1 MAPEQRVQLPPI
13 KVLLESI
20 NVERENTLNTAK
32 LSDYH
37 INSNVGLNAV
47 GPTTPVERSPNT
59 SSVAPGP
66 VQTVLGDRDRDFD
79 DGAVSPSRVLSYT
92 TIPTVSTTTASSTVP
107 LAEDDPAAPIGS
119 TNVAV
124 ASGYAVDSAD
134 NSGLSSKNGSS
145 THLYPFTASYLL
157 SRRNSTFDYLPTS
170 SLTPPLHSNSESPN
184 GSVLGSASTVPPVST
199 TASTIPVQTGSPPT
213 THFGV
218 SFKPSYSTNY
228 SHTLPSI
235 PPTQG
240 SVFQPRQ
247 QQQQQQQPIPQEYQE
262 QLFLT
267 PYQRQSFANYT
278 MDQPQRLQP
287 RQQLP
292 PFFPP
297 PPTTSTTVRQRYGAG
312 SIREQRRHSAPLALF
327 PLPTGRVRKNS
338 INNNSSNAAILE
350 VLPSPSNVTGTG
362 KTVQQTAGAGDNNN
376 NNTTTTTT
384 TRTNASGRTV
394 KRTNLAKEVVRVLNT
409 WLLNHLDNPYPTAEE
424 KQELLERTGLTKVQ
438 LSNWFI
444 NVRRRKV
451 YNDAYGYRR
460 VRPRRYSRSS
470 RSGASSSRNSVSGGS
485 GVGVGGGIGRRS
497 SVAGVGVGIAG
508 VMSSGLAPLEP
519 LRPTAPPSATEP
531 TVLSQES

>member
-13 KVLLESI
+13 KVLLDSI

-37 INSNVGLNAV
+37 INSSLNNVV
-47 GPTTPVERSPNT
+47 GPTTPTVERNPSTNAV
-59 SSVAPGP
+59 VAAAAAAAGP
-66 VQTVLGDRDRDFD
+66 MQQTALGDRDFD
-79 DGAVSPSRVLSYT
+79 DGAVSPSRVVSYT
-92 TIPTVSTTTASSTVP
+92 TLPTITSTVP
-107 LAEDDPAAPIGS
+107 LAEDDPNAP
-119 TNVAV
+119 
-124 ASGYAVDSAD
+124 

-145 THLYPFTASYLL
+145 THLYPLTASYLL
-157 SRRNSTFDYLPTS
+157 SRRNSTFDYLPTTTTTAS

-184 GSVLGSASTVPPVST
+184 GSVLGSASTTIPPLST
-199 TASTIPVQTGSPPT
+199 TTTTAPAGAGSPP

-218 SFKPSYSTNY
+218 SFKPSYSTGY
-228 SHTLPSI
+228 SPTLPAI

-240 SVFQPRQ
+240 PVFQPRQ
-247 QQQQQQQPIPQEYQE
+247 QQQQQTIPQEYQE

-267 PYQRQSFANYT
+267 PYQRQSLANYT

-297 PPTTSTTVRQRYGAG
+297 PPTTTTTIRPRYGIG

-327 PLPTGRVRKNS
+327 PLATGRVRKNS
-338 INNNSSNAAILE
+338 INNNSISNNNNNSAAILE
-350 VLPSPSNVTGTG
+350 VLPSPTG
-362 KTVQQTAGAGDNNN
+362 KPTQQSASNS
-376 NNTTTTTT
+376 TTTA
-384 TRTNASGRTV
+384 RTNASGRTV

-451 YNDAYGYRR
+451 YNDAYDYRR

-470 RSGASSSRNSVSGGS
+470 RSGASSGRNSVSGGA
-485 GVGVGGGIGRRS
+485 GGPGGPGAGIGRRS

-508 VMSSGLAPLEP
+508 VMSSGLTPLEP
-519 LRPTAPPSATEP
+519 LGPAAPASTTEP